1 MSLSVIHFNRN
12 PKPFCDKTDDF
23 AVEVGCELRFVGSKG
38 KHSAARVLVHEWQLD
53 LLDQLPLCLLLSSH
67 VVVAEDWRAGLLRK
81 LRRQDTRI
89 KHEMSFF

>member
-12 PKPFCDKTDDF
+12 PKPFCDKIDDF
-23 AVEVGCELRFVGSKG
+23 AVEVGCELRFIGRHG
-38 KHSAARVLVHEWQLD
+38 KCSAARVLVHEWQLD
-53 LLDQLPLCLLLSSH
+53 LLDQLPLYLLLSSH

-81 LRRQDTRI
+81 LEGQDTRI